1 MNTIIFTV
9 VIALLIG
16 FVLGTLLGLFKKIFS
31 VEVDPK
37 VSHVREALPG
47 ANCGG
52 CGYAGCDSFAVAVVK
67 GEAPANG
74 CVAGGSSVS
83 ATLNKILGL
92 TGDESDAV
100 KKAAVLACQGTNEC
114 AGTKGIYNGVQTCKA
129 AQLSVNGTK
138 LCAFGC
144 IGLGDCV
151 SSCPFGALS
160 MGNDGLPNVDYSKC
174 VGCGKCAKACPKK
187 LFSITNIEVKG
198 PVALCSC
205 HNDNKPQIRKDC
217 SVGCFKC
224 GICAKKCPEQC
235 IDLSSGIPAIDYSK
249 CTSCGTCV
257 SSCPDK
263 VLKFM
268 QELTAV

>member
-74 CVAGGSSVS
+74 CVAGGPSVS
-83 ATLNKILGL
+83 AALNKILGL

-174 VGCGKCAKACPKK
+174 VGCGKCAKA
-187 LFSITNIEVKG
+187 
-198 PVALCSC
+198 
-205 HNDNKPQIRKDC
+205 
-217 SVGCFKC
+217 
-224 GICAKKCPEQC
+224 
-235 IDLSSGIPAIDYSK
+235 
-249 CTSCGTCV
+249 
-257 SSCPDK
+257 
-263 VLKFM
+263 
-268 QELTAV
+268 

>member
-74 CVAGGSSVS
+74 CVAGGPSVS
-83 ATLNKILGL
+83 AALNKILGL

-100 KKAAVLACQGTNEC
+100 KKAAVLACQ
-114 AGTKGIYNGVQTCKA
+114 
-129 AQLSVNGTK
+129 
-138 LCAFGC
+138 
-144 IGLGDCV
+144 
-151 SSCPFGALS
+151 
-160 MGNDGLPNVDYSKC
+160 
-174 VGCGKCAKACPKK
+174 
-187 LFSITNIEVKG
+187 
-198 PVALCSC
+198 
-205 HNDNKPQIRKDC
+205 
-217 SVGCFKC
+217 
-224 GICAKKCPEQC
+224 
-235 IDLSSGIPAIDYSK
+235 
-249 CTSCGTCV
+249 
-257 SSCPDK
+257 
-263 VLKFM
+263 
-268 QELTAV
+268 